1 MEDED
6 LLYEVFINAIENSY
20 NENRDKEIIENIN
33 KLYNK
38 LAKVVQTYFWDEWDE
53 KYLIDDFDI
62 KDLKSTI
69 VNK

>member
-1 MEDED
+1 MEDEN

-20 NENRDKEIIENIN
+20 NENSDKEIIENIN

-38 LAKVVQTYFWDEWDE
+38 LAKVVQTYFWDEWNE

-62 KDLKSTI
+62 KDLKSKI